1 MTLRTNIG
9 HLETFLELEEYF
21 YNNYLRIPFGIFKP
35 IYSNLCTSKSFTI
48 CVGGF
53 TIRRLKAESTSF

>member
-1 MTLRTNIG
+1 MTLRTDIG
-9 HLETFLELEEYF
+9 HLETLLELEEYF

-48 CVGGF
+48 VLEDLPSEG
-53 TIRRLKAESTSF
+53 